1 MEGKAIRAAGSAS
14 LAVLALCGAL
24 AASGGQALAS
34 AQPNAAGDGAAGKG
48 DVLPRPDQPFTG
60 KIGRTYADSTPAAPK
75 PVSAPKGAPN
85 VLLVLTDDVGFG
97 AASTFGGPIPTP
109 NLDRLAEKGLKY
121 NRFHTTAMCSP
132 TRAALLTGRNHHAAG
147 AGIVTDL
154 AAGYPGYTGIIP
166 KSTATIAEVL
176 KQGGYNTAMFG
187 KHHNVQPGATSP
199 AGPFDQWPVGLGF
212 EYFYGFVAA
221 ETDQFTPALY
231 RGITPV
237 KAPKGKMLDEILVDD
252 AIRWMH
258 NQQAA
263 APDKPFF
270 MYLATGS
277 LHAPHQAPKEWIGKF
292 RGQFDQGWD
301 RLREETFERQKKMGL
316 IPADTVLPPRPDTIP
331 AWDEISDARRKTG
344 ARMMEVAAAMLS
356 YQDDQFGRLIDELE
370 RTGELENT
378 LVLFIE
384 GDNGASAEGSLF
396 GHTNPMGGFAN
407 NVVETEEE
415 LLAKID
421 ALGGP
426 ETSQNWAAGWA
437 WATSAPFKWTKSY
450 ASHLGGVRNGLVVSW
465 PAQIKERGIRPQFHH
480 LVDIAPTILEAAG
493 LPEPSEVNGI
503 KQKPMDGI
511 SMSYSF
517 ASPDVAGQRRTQYFE
532 MLGNR
537 AIYHDGW
544 WAGTTPRRLSWR
556 TDMPKFEGT
565 PEDYEWELYNLD
577 QDFSQAQNLAAS
589 HPEKLAELKAL
600 FDKEAERNNVFPLD
614 DRLDLP
620 RFAGALAL
628 GAQPRSSYVYWG
640 KDISVP
646 VEVAPRLVGSFS
658 LEAEI
663 ETRPGAADGVLAAFG
678 GKHAGWSFYL
688 KNGKPVVVMAGANQ
702 PSRIYRVEGGERV
715 PEGAATVRY
724 DFASEGPGRG
734 GLMRISI
741 NGREVGQG
749 RIEQTVIRLV
759 EMSDTLDIGFDG
771 ATPVTDDYE
780 DEGYFAGEIRKLT
793 IHTPAAAAGGKK

>member
-1 MEGKAIRAAGSAS
+1 MRFRRSASAAAMALCCVLSAGSGQVSAAAVTGG
-14 LAVLALCGAL
+14 AVLPG
-24 AASGGQALAS
+24 
-34 AQPNAAGDGAAGKG
+34 
-48 DVLPRPDQPFTG
+48 PDQPFTG
-60 KIGRTYADSTPAAPK
+60 KIGRTYADSMPANPGRVTAPK
-75 PVSAPKGAPN
+75 DAPN
-85 VLLVLTDDVGFG
+85 VLVILTDDVGFG

-109 NLDRLAEKGLKY
+109 NLDRLAERGLKY

-147 AGIVTDL
+147 SGIVTDL

-166 KSTATIAEVL
+166 RSTATVAEVL
-176 KQGGYNTAMFG
+176 KRGGYNTAMFG

-199 AGPFDQWPVGLGF
+199 AGPFDQWPTGLGF

-237 KAPKGKMLDEILVDD
+237 KAPEGKMLDEMLVDD

-277 LHAPHQAPKEWIGKF
+277 LHAPHQAPKEWIRKF
-292 RGQFDQGWD
+292 RGQFDHGWD
-301 RLREETFERQKKMGL
+301 KVREDIYARQKKLGVV
-316 IPADTVLPPRPDTIP
+316 PASTVLPPRPETIP
-331 AWDEISDARRKTG
+331 AWNSISEARRKTS
-344 ARMMEVAAAMLS
+344 ARMMEVAAAMLA
-356 YQDDQFGRLIDELE
+356 YQDDQFGRLINELE

-384 GDNGASAEGSLF
+384 GDNGSSAEGSLF

-407 NVVETEEE
+407 NVVETEDEQLARIDE
-415 LLAKID
+415 LGSA
-421 ALGGP
+421 
-426 ETSQNWAAGWA
+426 ETTQNWAAGWA
-437 WATSAPFKWTKSY
+437 WATSTPFKWTKSY

-465 PAQIKERGIRPQFHH
+465 RAQIKERGIRPQFHH

-493 LPEPSEVNGI
+493 LPAPIEVNGV
-503 KQKPMDGI
+503 KQKPLDGV

-517 ASPDVAGQRRTQYFE
+517 TSPALPSKRRTQYFE

-544 WAGTTPRRLSWR
+544 WAGTTPQRVSWR
-556 TDMPKFEGT
+556 SDLPKFEGT
-565 PEDYEWELYNLD
+565 PDNYGWELYNID
-577 QDFSQAQNLAAS
+577 QDFSQSKNLATS
-589 HPEKLAELKAL
+589 HPEKLAELKTL
-600 FDKEAERNNVFPLD
+600 FDKEAERNSVFPLD
-614 DRLDLP
+614 DRLDLA
-620 RFAGALAL
+620 RFAGAVAL
-628 GAQPRSSYVYWG
+628 GAKPRPAYVYWG
-640 KDISVP
+640 KDISLP
-646 VEVAPRLVGSFS
+646 VEVAPRLVGNFS
-658 LEAEI
+658 LEAQI
-663 ETRPGAADGVLAAFG
+663 ETQPNATDGVLAALG

-688 KNGKPVVVMAGANQ
+688 KDGKPVVTMAGANQ
-702 PSRIYRVEGGERV
+702 PSRVFRVEGSERV
-715 PEGAATVRY
+715 PTGAATVRY
-724 DFASEGPGRG
+724 DFASEGPGKG
-734 GLMRISI
+734 GLMRIRI

-749 RIEQTVIRLV
+749 RIEQTVVRLV

-771 ATPVTDDYE
+771 ATPVTHDYE
-780 DEGYFAGEIRKLT
+780 GEGRFSGEIRKLV
-793 IHTPAAAAGGKK
+793 INTPGVVAAAR